1 MIFSISNFR
10 KLNFNFFFFFFNPF
24 IHNEMS
30 LIVNMKIVLM
40 ICVFYH
46 VWVGGGGGGLSS
58 GARCQVFVLFLN
70 LLSYL
75 VSVSSECADRLCNN
89 DEKK

>member
-1 MIFSISNFR
+1 MG
-10 KLNFNFFFFFFNPF
+10 
-24 IHNEMS
+24 
-30 LIVNMKIVLM
+30 
-40 ICVFYH
+40 
-46 VWVGGGGGGLSS
+46 GGGGGGLSS